1 MFPVFTTFFF
11 KSLAFPQR
19 IWVSWFSAYNAYWLY
34 KNVSITLYRQ
44 CSYHVEKT
52 GSRPITELKQRRA
65 WLVLGLVTAWGH
77 HAILSPFFSFSLLVY
92 YKSLQKQSHLIGYL
106 SIRFVSVSVF
116 RQCVLPRVCY
126 RKKTHLISASWLMHP
141 CNGSVGRRKHT
152 TEHIIPQCQ
161 CHDIHCVTSGP
172 EAVLDH
178 TANVE

>member
-19 IWVSWFSAYNAYWLY
+19 IWVSWFSAYNVYWLY

-77 HAILSPFFSFSLLVY
+77 HAILSSFFFFFVTSI
-92 YKSLQKQSHLIGYL
+92 LQVTTKIQPPHWLFIYL
-106 SIRFVSVSVF
+106 FVLF
-116 RQCVLPRVCY
+116 LFLCFANVCHHAFFTE
-126 RKKTHLISASWLMHP
+126 KKHLISASWP
-141 CNGSVGRRKHT
+141 DWCI
-152 TEHIIPQCQ
+152 HI
-161 CHDIHCVTSGP
+161 VTGG
-172 EAVLDH
+172 
-178 TANVE
+178 